1 MVTINVGQQ
10 QRRVRFMVVDD
21 HEIVRKGV
29 RALIETV
36 PEWTTCAEF
45 ADSQEAVKAAA
56 ELRPDII
63 VLDLSMPKMGGIEL
77 ITSFKRVQPDCEILV
92 LTMHEN
98 QQLVFQAL
106 RAGARGYVVKNE
118 SGEILLD
125 ALKAVARHQNYFS
138 SQISE
143 TLLHHYL
150 DTSETGDPV
159 SLPFRQR
166 QIVKLVA
173 EGHSNKQIAAILKL
187 SIKTVESHR
196 SLAMR
201 RIGARSSTELA
212 LYAARNQLVQL

>member
-1 MVTINVGQQ
+1 
-10 QRRVRFMVVDD
+10 
-21 HEIVRKGV
+21 
-29 RALIETV
+29 
-36 PEWTTCAEF
+36 
-45 ADSQEAVKAAA
+45 
-56 ELRPDII
+56 
-63 VLDLSMPKMGGIEL
+63 
-77 ITSFKRVQPDCEILV
+77 
-92 LTMHEN
+92 
-98 QQLVFQAL
+98 
-106 RAGARGYVVKNE
+106 
-118 SGEILLD
+118 LLG

-201 RIGARSSTELA
+201 RIGARSSTDLA